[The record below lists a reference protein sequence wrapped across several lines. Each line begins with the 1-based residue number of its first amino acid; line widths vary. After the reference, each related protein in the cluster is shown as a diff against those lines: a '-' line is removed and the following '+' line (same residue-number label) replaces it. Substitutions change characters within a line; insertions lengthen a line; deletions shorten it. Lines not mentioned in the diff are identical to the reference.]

1 MIVGRTKETAE
12 LLDAFESLRAEFIV
26 LYGRRRIGKT
36 FLIEA
41 LYGKEENTYFLHAT
55 GIRKGTM
62 AEQLKTFAQSLSK
75 AFYNGIALAAQN
87 SWLDM
92 LDEVHK
98 TIQQADPKKKIVLFL
113 DELPWLCTNKS
124 RLLEAM
130 DYYWNRYWK
139 NDARIK
145 LVICGSSASWMI
157 RKIINH
163 KGGLHN
169 RQTRQIILKPFTLSE
184 TRDFLEAS
192 SIYLSP
198 EQIVQIYLFC
208 GGVPYYLSYI
218 QKGKSAAQMM
228 DQLCF
233 NASGILYGEF
243 DKLFD
248 ALFDDAEIYK
258 NLIRIIS
265 TKREGLSIREI
276 EEENEGIS
284 KGGTLSQQLK
294 ALEEA
299 SFIKSF
305 TPLGHQRQGTYYR
318 VIDEYCYFYLRWIEP
333 ARKTLSLDQE
343 DPEYWSSKVG
353 TPEYCQWLGY
363 GFEAICY
370 KHIGEIR
377 RALDIKPGA
386 MIGAWRYAPRKNK
399 ENKEE
404 RGAQIDLIF
413 DRPDGLI
420 TLCEIK
426 YTDAPFEIDQSYF
439 EALTRKREVYKKQ
452 TRCNKHLHWVLI
464 SAHGLKKNSYSERLI
479 DQVVLLEQLF
489 IENKKTKKIKNNF
502 LN

>member
-1 MIVGRTKETAE
+1 MIIGREEEKAE
-12 LLDAFESLRAEFIV
+12 LLDAFESSKAEFIV

-36 FLIEA
+36 FLIEE
-41 LYGKEENTYFLHAT
+41 LYGKAKNTYFLHAT

-62 AEQLKTFAQSLSK
+62 AEQLKTFTQSLGE
-75 AFYNGIALAAQN
+75 AFYNGAALAAQR
-87 SWLDM
+87 SWLDT
-92 LDEVHK
+92 LGEVHK
-98 TIQQADPKKKIVLFL
+98 AIKNADPKKKIVLFL

-124 RLLEAM
+124 RLLEAI

-139 NDARIK
+139 NDTRIK
-145 LVICGSSASWMI
+145 LVICGSSASWI
-157 RKIINH
+157 IKKIINH

-169 RQTRQIILKPFTLSE
+169 RQTRQVILKPFTLSE

-192 SIYLSP
+192 AIYLSP
-198 EQIVQIYLFC
+198 EQIVQMYLFC

-248 ALFDDAEIYK
+248 ALFDEAEVYK
-258 NLIRIIS
+258 ELIRVIS
-265 TKREGLSIREI
+265 KKREGLTMKEI
-276 EEENEGIS
+276 EEAGESFS
-284 KGGTLSQQLK
+284 KGGTLGQQLK

-299 SFIKSF
+299 AFIKSF

-333 ARKTLSLDQE
+333 AQKTLSLE
-343 DPEYWSSKVG
+343 HKKHEYWSSQLE
-353 TPEYCQWLGY
+353 TSEYYQWLGY

-386 MIGAWRYAPRKNK
+386 MIGAWRYAPKNK
-399 ENKEE
+399 DE

-413 DRPDGLI
+413 DRPDGFI

-426 YTDAPFEIDQSYF
+426 YTDSPFEIDKSYF
-439 EALTRKREVYKKQ
+439 EALERKRAVYKKQ
-452 TRCNKHLHWVLI
+452 TRSNKHLHWVLV
-464 SAHGLKKNSYSERLI
+464 SAHGLKKNSYSKMLI

-489 IENKKTKKIKNNF
+489 IENKK
-502 LN
+502 